1 MYFYR
6 MANALKIIVK
16 ETLPELKK
24 MLKRSAPHQIPKLR
38 MLMIIKQSE
47 FDLNKNELAEQVGVN
62 HNSIQSWRTKYLS
75 GGIKSLL
82 SDGRIG
88 FKPSVITKETHEQ
101 LRIKLNNPVGA
112 FTSYV
117 DLQHWVDSHFVKGI
131 NYNSLRHYVKK
142 HFGAKLKVARKSHVK
157 KDKEAGLIFKKT
169 SVKSA
174 RKK

>member
-1 MYFYR
+1 

-24 MLKRSAPHQIPKLR
+24 MLKSSSEHLVPRLR
-38 MLMIIKQSE
+38 MLVIIKQSE
-47 FDLNKNELAEQVGVN
+47 FDLNKNELAKQVGVN
-62 HNSIQSWRTKYLS
+62 HNSIQSWRKKYIF

-101 LRIKLNNPVGA
+101 LRVKLSNPVGA
-112 FTSYV
+112 FTSYIE
-117 DLQHWVDSHFVKGI
+117 LQHWVDAHFVKGI
-131 NYNSLRHYVKK
+131 NYNSLRHYVKR

-157 KDKEAGLIFKKT
+157 KDREAGQAFKKT
-169 SVKSA
+169 SLRSA